1 MRSIKRALPILVI
14 FGSLLPIQAAEAIG
28 CGQVKTMIKSMGG
41 DVNFSNAKGAK
52 KMVDAYEVAFK
63 NPKCLPTKDI
73 AEMRIAAK
81 ELIVECAKPNT
92 VYKVLFTK
100 PVYEAFCGGFKR
112 LSKYT
117 K

>member
-1 MRSIKRALPILVI
+1 MIWLFV
-14 FGSLLPIQAAEAIG
+14 PIQPAQAIG

-63 NPKCLPTKDI
+63 NPKCLPKKDI

-81 ELIVECAKPNT
+81 ELIVECAKPNS
-92 VYKVLFTK
+92 VYKMLFTK
-100 PVYEAFCGGFKR
+100 PVYDSFCGGFKR